1 MSLYSSNDT
10 LQLVRNGH
18 AAMSALNV
26 LTAADIDL
34 ALRALSIS
42 VIANSKKI
50 LRANQSDLEK
60 MDPTDFRYDRLRLT
74 KERLADISKA
84 ISSVVML
91 PSPLGHILSWDVRDN
106 GMVIRRV
113 SVPLGVIGIVYEARP
128 NVTLDV
134 FSLCFKSGNVCL
146 LKGSK
151 DAYATNRMIV
161 DLIREALSSV
171 HFDPNVVQL
180 LPPDHEATND
190 LITADGLVDMVIPRG
205 GSRLI
210 QYVRAHASVP
220 VIETGAGICHIYF
233 DEAGDAGIARA
244 VVDNAKTRRVS
255 VCNALDTL
263 LIHKN
268 KLGDLPEICQ
278 LLAESKVRLH
288 VDSNACEALKGY
300 YPAELLQGGAVEQD
314 AHTEYLGYAM
324 NVFTVGSL
332 KEAVVHI
339 NTIGSKHSES
349 IITEDAVAA
358 DYFQREVDAA
368 CVYVNLPTS
377 FTDGGQF
384 GLGAEIGISTQKM
397 HARGPMGLEALTT
410 YKWLINGTGQIR
422 SK

>member
-18 AAMSALNV
+18 AAMSALNA

-42 VIANSKKI
+42 VIAHSKKI

-60 MDPTDFRYDRLRLT
+60 MNPTDFRYDRLRLT
-74 KERLADISKA
+74 EERLADISKA
-84 ISSVVML
+84 ISSVAML

-210 QYVRAHASVP
+210 QYVHAHASVP

-268 KLGDLPEICQ
+268 RLGDLPDICG
-278 LLAESKVRLH
+278 LLAESKVCLH
-288 VDSNACEALKGY
+288 VDSNACEALKGH

-332 KEAVVHI
+332 KEAVVHV

-349 IITEDAVAA
+349 IITEDAAAA